1 MKITARWLALLS
13 LPILLGGCF
22 DIFSEYGDI
31 DDFIEETR
39 SQPTGTIAPLPEF
52 QPYQAFTYRSSTLRS
67 PFKQP
72 VKLDVSQQHVN
83 NGVQPDKDR
92 RKEYLEQFDIGE
104 FDMVG
109 SISNSEG
116 LWGLVRGQDGIHR
129 VKVGDYIGKNHG
141 RVVFIDD
148 EQIKFI
154 EIVPVGPGYWAERAR
169 VLTIDN

>member
-1 MKITARWLALLS
+1 MKTLVRWFALLS
-13 LPILLGGCF
+13 LPIVLGGCF

-31 DDFIEETR
+31 DDFIETTKA
-39 SQPTGTIAPLPEF
+39 QPTGTIEPLPVF
-52 QPYQAFTYRSSTLRS
+52 KTYQAFTYRSSTLRS

-72 VKLDVSQQHVN
+72 VKLDVSQEHMN
-83 NGVQPDKDR
+83 NGIKPDDSR

-116 LWGLVRGQDGIHR
+116 LWGLLRGKEGIHR
-129 VKVGDYIGKNHG
+129 VKVGDYLGRNHG
-141 RVVFIDD
+141 RIVFIDD
-148 EQIKFI
+148 EQIKFV

-169 VLTIDN
+169 ILNIQN